1 MKLSDWA
8 KQQGISYRTAW
19 RWFKNGKLPVSVR
32 QTATGTI
39 LIEELKADMR
49 EAVLYA
55 RVSSSDQKQD
65 LDRQIARLVTFANE
79 RGLVIVKTVTEIG
92 SALNKRRP
100 RLLKLLSDPKVRII
114 VVEHKDR
121 LMRFGAEYVEAAFAA
136 QGKKLLVAELSELK
150 NDKDDLVQDMIEV
163 LTSFCAR
170 LYGRRSA
177 KNKAKKALEA
187 IQHEN

>member
-8 KQQGISYRTAW
+8 KQQGISYKTAW
-19 RWFKNGKLPVSVR
+19 RWFKNGKLPVAVR

-39 LIEELKADMR
+39 LIEETKADIR

-65 LDRQIARLVTFANE
+65 LDRQIARLVRFATE
-79 RGLVIVKTVTEIG
+79 KGLVIVKTVTEIG

-100 RLLKLLSDPKVRII
+100 RLLKLLSDPTVQII

-121 LMRFGAEYVEAAFAA
+121 LMRFGAEYLESVLAA
-136 QGKKLLVAELSELK
+136 QGKKLLVAERCEIK

-177 KNKAKKALEA
+177 KNRAKKALEA
-187 IQHEN
+187 IQYEN